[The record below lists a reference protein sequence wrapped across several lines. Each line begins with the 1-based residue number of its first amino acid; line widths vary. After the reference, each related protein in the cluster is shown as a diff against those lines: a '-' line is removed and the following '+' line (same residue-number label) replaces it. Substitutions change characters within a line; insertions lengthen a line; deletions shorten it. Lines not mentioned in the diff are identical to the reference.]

1 MSEDNESQDDDDG
14 ITIKIN
20 SDDTESDENNTSDNE
35 VSTSHTD
42 NDDSEGILD
51 EDGTVVVD
59 GNYDGSV
66 RLVGTVHVSK
76 KTKDRVLDT
85 IQEEE
90 PDTVA
95 IELDEERVYSMFE
108 RQADVIGGE
117 AVEQGESGLRE
128 LIRQQQ
134 ENQFDTEDMLK
145 PGEADMIPAA
155 LEGIE
160 QQANV
165 AMVDMAVDQLK
176 QNVIDNA
183 YDEDG
188 NIDLEI
194 FNKSFGEIVQS
205 VRGLAES
212 RADMAEKLQEDGFSA
227 VVDKLENSSLDE
239 VKGQMDPLRDVAPEV
254 IEALIDQRDQYMAG
268 RIHWLRKNGHDTV
281 GVMGRGHLEGVYD
294 YLQNPETIDEEHIVE
309 PDWYDYTVVDIN

>member
-1 MSEDNESQDDDDG
+1 MSEEDKSQEDDNG

-20 SDDTESDENNTSDNE
+20 SDDEENSGHDEA
-35 VSTSHTD
+35 STSQTD
-42 NDDSEGILD
+42 SNESEGLLD
-51 EDGTVVVD
+51 EDGTVAVGGD
-59 GNYDGSV
+59 YEGSV

-76 KTKDRVLDT
+76 QTKDRVLDT
-85 IQEEE
+85 IQQEE

-95 IELDEERVYSMFE
+95 IELDQERVYSMFE
-108 RQADVIGGE
+108 RQADAVGGE
-117 AVEQGESGLRE
+117 AVEQEESGIRQMLRE
-128 LIRQQQ
+128 QQQ
-134 ENQFDTEDMLK
+134 SQFDTEDMLK

-212 RADMAEKLQEDGFSA
+212 RADMAEKLKEDGFSA
-227 VVDKLENSSLDE
+227 VVDELENSSLDE
-239 VKGQMDPLRDVAPEV
+239 VRGQMDPLRDVAPEV

-268 RIHWLRKNGHDTV
+268 RIHWLRKNGHNTV
-281 GVMGRGHLEGVYD
+281 GVMGRGHLEGVYE
-294 YLQNPETIDEEHIVE
+294 YLQNPDTINEEHIVE
-309 PDWYDYTVVDIN
+309 PDWYDYNVVDIN

>member
-1 MSEDNESQDDDDG
+1 MSEENESQDEDDG

-20 SDDTESDENNTSDNE
+20 SDNESDESNVGDDE
-35 VSTSHTD
+35 VSTSQTD
-42 NDDSEGILD
+42 NDESDGLLD
-51 EDGTVVVD
+51 EDGTVVVGGD
-59 GNYDGSV
+59 YDGSV

-76 KTKDRVLDT
+76 QTKDRVLDT

-95 IELDEERVYSMFE
+95 IELDKERVYSMFE
-108 RQADVIGGE
+108 RQADVVGGE

-128 LIRQQQ
+128 IIRQQQ

-212 RADMAEKLQEDGFSA
+212 RADMAEKLKEDGFSA

-239 VKGQMDPLRDVAPEV
+239 VRGQMDPLRDVAPEV

-281 GVMGRGHLEGVYD
+281 GVMGRGHLEGVYE
-294 YLQNPETIDEEHIVE
+294 YLQNPETIDEEHVVE